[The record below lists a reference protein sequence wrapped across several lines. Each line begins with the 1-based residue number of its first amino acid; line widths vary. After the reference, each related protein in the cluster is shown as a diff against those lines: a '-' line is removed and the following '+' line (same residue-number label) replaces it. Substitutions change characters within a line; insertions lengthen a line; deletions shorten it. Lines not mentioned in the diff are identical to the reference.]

1 MSDNNIITH
10 GFSAVYK
17 YIKYQAD
24 IAVSIV
30 MGLKLVC
37 FGRGHF
43 VKEKSSIMGILQKKT
58 QYTQFQKC

>member
-1 MSDNNIITH
+1 MSDNNKITY

-30 MGLKLVC
+30 MGLKLIC
-37 FGRGHF
+37 FGRGYF
-43 VKEKSSIMGILQKKT
+43 VKEKSIMGIL
-58 QYTQFQKC
+58 